1 MPLIHVK
8 FEHTEMEHARFT
20 FAPGDGLAV
29 SVDGAH
35 AAARD
40 WADGADDPGVTV
52 SQAEVLRDLA
62 DGGITLEV
70 SDDGKISVADY

>member
-1 MPLIHVK
+1 MPKIHVK
-8 FEHTEMEHARFT
+8 FESTEMEHARFT

-29 SVDGAH
+29 SVDGAF

-62 DGGITLEV
+62 DIGIILEI
-70 SDDGKISVADY
+70 SDDGKVSVVEI

>member
-1 MPLIHVK
+1 MPKIHVK
-8 FEHTEMEHARFT
+8 FEYADMEHARFT

-62 DGGITLEV
+62 DVGITLEIGE
-70 SDDGKISVADY
+70 DGKVSIVEI